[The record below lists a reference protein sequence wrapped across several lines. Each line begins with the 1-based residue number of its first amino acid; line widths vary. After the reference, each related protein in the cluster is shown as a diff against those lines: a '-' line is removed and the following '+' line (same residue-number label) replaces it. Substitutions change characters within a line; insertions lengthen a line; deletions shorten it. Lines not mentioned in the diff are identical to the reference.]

1 MNPFV
6 SLYDLQM
13 TPTCSQEI
21 FLKNN
26 RNKVQFISILS
37 EELRK
42 EGHDIQ
48 NSIGYADTQIVSA
61 ALEYA
66 ADSDKDVVVVAT
78 DTDMLVL
85 LMFRW
90 ERRI

>member
-1 MNPFV
+1 M
-6 SLYDLQM
+6 L
-13 TPTCSQEI
+13 
-21 FLKNN
+21 
-26 RNKVQFISILS
+26 
-37 EELRK
+37 
-42 EGHDIQ
+42 
-48 NSIGYADTQIVSA
+48 TQIVSA